1 MSLSAAEVIPLFQP
15 SDTDWIVTLVT
26 KQGRTISR
34 RISGGRLE
42 EEVAVRIA
50 MNASEI
56 SLADLDSYMIRRAS
70 DRSLVVNGDEFLAH
84 LKSKKRN

>member
-15 SDTDWIVTLVT
+15 SDHDWIVTLVT
-26 KQGRTISR
+26 KEGRTISR

-42 EEVAVRIA
+42 EEAAVRVA

-56 SLADLDSYMIRRAS
+56 SLQNLESYMIRRAS